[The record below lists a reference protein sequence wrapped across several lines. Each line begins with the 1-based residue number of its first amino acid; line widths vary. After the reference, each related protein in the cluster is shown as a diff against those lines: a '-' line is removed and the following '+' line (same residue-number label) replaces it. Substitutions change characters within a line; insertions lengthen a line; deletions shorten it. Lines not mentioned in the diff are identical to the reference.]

1 MKADGDSSSSSFG
14 EEPHLAYNRVGLSTY
29 WEKKDPETLYLNP
42 LDWYKSHAPGKLAF
56 HTSDAVKEGGWAG
69 GGGNAW
75 TCPLLYADFPRF
87 VM

>member
-1 MKADGDSSSSSFG
+1 MSVYLYPEIVGGKADPGVLFGRFG

-56 HTSDAVKEGGWAG
+56 HTSDAVVEGDWVAKI
-69 GGGNAW
+69 
-75 TCPLLYADFPRF
+75 
-87 VM
+87 